1 MQDEKPNEQKRQY
14 ARQYEYINDNTQDE
28 KNTHIYNIYQCKT
41 IRKTIRKKYANNQ
54 RYIYKFS

>member
-41 IRKTIRKKYANNQ
+41 IRKTIRK
-54 RYIYKFS
+54 F